1 MPLNRFIALRMVFM
15 KNSEFSRLRGRLSL
29 GMFRVSLC
37 RGVVPRAAPAFI
49 NLKGLCL
56 PLVSRKKI
64 SYISCDLFSKI
75 KLNVKRGR
83 A

>member
-1 MPLNRFIALRMVFM
+1 M
-15 KNSEFSRLRGRLSL
+15 KNSEFSRLCGRLSL

-56 PLVSRKKI
+56 PLVSRKKYLI
-64 SYISCDLFSKI
+64 FLVIYSV
-75 KLNVKRGR
+75 N
-83 A
+83 